1 MSINATYSKSY
12 NTSRLLKRKRFLRP
26 IIIRLEIFDFISRM
40 AVVVKKFGIS
50 SNDVTKC
57 EEFTESLDKIH
68 TLNIIY
74 QSQRS

>member
-50 SNDVTKC
+50 SNEVTKC
-57 EEFTESLDKIH
+57 EELILRNTYSYSNGLPNK
-68 TLNIIY
+68 
-74 QSQRS
+74 